1 MVEGDEKGWLSEPEK
16 HKDKLNKFKIE
27 LITGVCRETSPA
39 PVGRTTTFP
48 SSIHCC
54 DVYTT
59 GISHSLSLSLSL
71 SLSHTHTHTH
81 PELTKCFPR
90 HTQTTRVVQ
99 ELNTCLEFLHSLL
112 TLLLT
117 KVFPKEKESK
127 IRELLVESGALFQKS
142 ISHLFT
148 SLFDHS
154 SFHYDRQVLFDCQ
167 EKWKKMFEKKS
178 PNG

>member
-1 MVEGDEKGWLSEPEK
+1 
-16 HKDKLNKFKIE
+16 
-27 LITGVCRETSPA
+27 
-39 PVGRTTTFP
+39 
-48 SSIHCC
+48 
-54 DVYTT
+54 
-59 GISHSLSLSLSL
+59 
-71 SLSHTHTHTH
+71 
-81 PELTKCFPR
+81 
-90 HTQTTRVVQ
+90 VVQ
-99 ELNTCLEFLHSLL
+99 ELNTCLEFLHSRL

-167 EKWKKMFEKKS
+167 EK
-178 PNG
+178 